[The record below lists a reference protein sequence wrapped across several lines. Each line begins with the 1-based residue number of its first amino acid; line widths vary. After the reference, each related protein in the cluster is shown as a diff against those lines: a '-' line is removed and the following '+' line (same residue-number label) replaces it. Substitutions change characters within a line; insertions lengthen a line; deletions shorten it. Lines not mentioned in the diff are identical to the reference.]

1 MSSRRP
7 ADDDGHAF
15 GPKLIRNHFCD
26 CSMSKAEPTPP
37 IIPNKLYFKIGEV
50 SQITGMEPY
59 VIRYW
64 ESEFKTIKP
73 TRTQSNQRVYRR
85 KDVENILEIKRL
97 LYEEKLT
104 IAGARRKLHDKKTDD
119 KKQLDL
125 DFTAKKERLDQ
136 LAILKEIKEELIA
149 LRKILG

>member
-1 MSSRRP
+1 
-7 ADDDGHAF
+7 
-15 GPKLIRNHFCD
+15 
-26 CSMSKAEPTPP
+26 MSKAEPAPP

-104 IAGARRKLHDKKTDD
+104 IAGARRKLHDRKTDD

>member
-1 MSSRRP
+1 
-7 ADDDGHAF
+7 
-15 GPKLIRNHFCD
+15 
-26 CSMSKAEPTPP
+26 MSKVEPATPV
-37 IIPNKLYFKIGEV
+37 IPNKLYFKIGEV